1 VDAYKFLCI
10 SCADSCETIIVRI
23 SDSDMNEEKLSSDE
37 ALLKRSFNTSGWDAY
52 SRRAKVLSSPD
63 AENWKSVDFPLEI
76 AVELTNFCNLR
87 CVMCPVP
94 NLKRKRGFMDERA
107 FKKIVQDLLKES
119 GFVFLPQGFGESFL
133 HPQWTQLV
141 KFARSGQIKPI
152 AVLTNGMLLSGDKA
166 VDVAENADIV
176 IVTLDGST
184 AETYESVRVNSS
196 FEIVTRNVKNL
207 LRMRGNLDL
216 PHCVIRIIRMQDT
229 ETEIE
234 AFRMYWSNEIGEGDI
249 IQVSECIDWAGSIRY
264 RGVNKD
270 RDQTK
275 RHPCRM
281 LWKNL
286 TVYHDGR
293 VSPCCYDAEGE
304 LTVGSIL
311 NQGLREIWNGPSLT
325 DVRELHLSYQFEKI
339 PLCSR
344 CRNWQ

>member
-1 VDAYKFLCI
+1 
-10 SCADSCETIIVRI
+10 
-23 SDSDMNEEKLSSDE
+23 MNEEKLSSDE
-37 ALLKRSFNTSGWDAY
+37 ALLKGSFNTSGWDDY
-52 SRRAKVLSSPD
+52 SRRARVLSSPD
-63 AENWKSVDFPLEI
+63 PENWTSIDFPLEI

-94 NLKRKRGFMDERA
+94 NLKRKRGFMDETI
-107 FKKIVQDLLKES
+107 FEKIVEDLLKES

-133 HPQWTQLV
+133 HPQWTQLTN
-141 KFARSGQIKPI
+141 FARSKEIKPI

-166 VDVAENADIV
+166 VTVTENADIV

-196 FEIVTRNVKNL
+196 FERVTQNLKNF
-207 LRMRGNLDL
+207 LRMRGNLGH

-234 AFRMYWSNEIGEGDI
+234 AFRMYWSNKIGKGDI

-264 RGVNKD
+264 RGVH
-270 RDQTK
+270 RDQEQTK

-281 LWKNL
+281 LWKNM

-304 LTVGSIL
+304 LIVGSIL
-311 NQGLREIWNGPSLT
+311 NQSLGEIWNGSSLT

-339 PLCSR
+339 PICSR